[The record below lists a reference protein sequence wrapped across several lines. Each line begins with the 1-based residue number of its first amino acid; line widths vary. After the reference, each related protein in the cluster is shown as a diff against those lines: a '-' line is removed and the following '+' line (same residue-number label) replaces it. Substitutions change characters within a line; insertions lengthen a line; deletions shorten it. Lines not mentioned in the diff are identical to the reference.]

1 MAVAT
6 TTTPPF
12 DDDFEFVDDDFELVD
27 GEPVTGATEPA
38 PPKTNVA
45 RPLPILGRR
54 KAAILLVSLGAERA
68 ADIFRHL
75 SDDEIESLSLEM
87 AKLGPVPEEDVEG
100 VFEEADAMTV
110 GLRSLATG
118 GVDFAREVLRR
129 SLGPERAEEIIGR
142 LASVID
148 KRPFEFLRRTPPEQV
163 VAFLR
168 AESPQTRALVIANL
182 HARLA
187 AQVLSVLDPEE
198 QADIALRVARMT
210 ETSPE
215 VVKRIEAV
223 VRRKL
228 ANVVAEDPSASA
240 AGGVQG
246 LADILNQTD
255 RPTERNVLDALSE
268 TDAGI
273 AEEVRRLLFV
283 FEDVARLDDRSIQ
296 LVLRDVDQRD
306 LALALRGV
314 DETVQERMLAN
325 LSQRGAQ
332 NIREEM
338 EYMPPQ
344 LKRVVEEAQ
353 GRIVAAVRR
362 LEESGALVLGRGDD
376 RDVV

>member
-6 TTTPPF
+6 TDPQWA
-12 DDDFEFVDDDFELVD
+12 DDVETVDATA
-27 GEPVTGATEPA
+27 VTGPA
-38 PPKTNVA
+38 GRGGTAGTVAPK
-45 RPLPILGRR
+45 PLKIAGRR

-68 ADIFRHL
+68 AEVFRHL
-75 SDDEIESLSLEM
+75 RDEEIESLSLEM
-87 AKLGPVPEEDVEG
+87 AKLGQVPAEHVEG
-100 VFEEADAMTV
+100 VFDEADAMTV
-110 GLRSLATG
+110 ALRSFAEG
-118 GVDFAREVLRR
+118 GVDFAREVLER
-129 SLGPERAEEIIGR
+129 SLGSDRADEIIGR
-142 LASVID
+142 LASVIE

-187 AQVLSVLDPEE
+187 AQVLSVLEPEE

-223 VRRKL
+223 VRGKL
-228 ANVVAEDPSASA
+228 ANVVAADPSA
-240 AGGVQG
+240 AGGVQA

-255 RPTERNVLDALSE
+255 RPTERNVLDALAE
-268 TDAGI
+268 TDGEV

-283 FEDVARLDDRSIQ
+283 FEDVANLDDRSIQ
-296 LVLRDVDQRD
+296 MVLRDVDQRD

-314 DETVQERMLAN
+314 DDEVQERMLQN

-338 EYMPPQ
+338 EFMPPQ

-353 GRIVAAVRR
+353 GRIVAAVRK
-362 LEESGALVLGRGDD
+362 LEESGALVIGRGDGG
-376 RDVV
+376 DVV